1 EIENNF
7 SKKFKVLNF
16 DFSKIGDFNLKEKN
30 YRMNIFMDIIYK
42 LKNIKHNLGAQKH
55 EIIDVFI
62 QSNLEFANFLSER
75 EELLKVLLNVRNI
88 EYVKDNEKMP
98 LGYEMDNV
106 IDINI
111 GVKTV
116 LEQVTISRDVLA
128 DMEEDLKNKQ
138 EYLQHM
144 KSLVASI
151 VGTASP
157 EVIEKKKED
166 IKNLQQEIEELD
178 FNISK
183 MKMR

>member
-1 EIENNF
+1 
-7 SKKFKVLNF
+7 
-16 DFSKIGDFNLKEKN
+16 
-30 YRMNIFMDIIYK
+30 M
-42 LKNIKHNLGAQKH
+42 
-55 EIIDVFI
+55 
-62 QSNLEFANFLSER
+62 
-75 EELLKVLLNVRNI
+75 KVLLNVRNI
-88 EYVKDNEKMP
+88 EYVKDNEKIP

-111 GVKTV
+111 WVKTV
-116 LEQVTISRDVLA
+116 SEQVTISRDMLA
-128 DMEEDLKNKQ
+128 DMEEELKSKQ

-151 VGTASP
+151 VWTASP